1 MSTPARRVW
10 RSGCGR
16 GSEVLGG
23 MGFEG
28 MGFEGMGFEGMGFEG
43 MGFEGMEAY

>member
-10 RSGCGR
+10 RRGCGW
-16 GSEVLGG
+16 GSEVL
-23 MGFEG
+23 
-28 MGFEGMGFEGMGFEG
+28 EGMGFEG